1 MSVIPPS
8 AQASPGSGTTPP
20 PVRDARQAVE
30 GHYTA
35 GVRTY
40 YDENTQAYLDGFGE
54 IFQGSRPASTED
66 LMRHIA
72 DGARL
77 YGGQR
82 VLDAG
87 CGVCGPATWLARHCD
102 VAVEALTLSEVQVQT
117 GRKRVAAQGLQD
129 KVSVRVGDFHRLTDL
144 YAENSFDRVLFLESI
159 CHAQDYR
166 AVLHQAWQV
175 LKPGG
180 LLYIKDFYGQDFRT
194 RPELAVQHAADMR
207 KLNEVYQL
215 VMPDLASLVDVVLE
229 PGFKLHYVREPAY
242 EAVFEPWLNFEQR
255 MGKSWSPE
263 ISYLELITAV
273 EILVRKPG

>member
-1 MSVIPPS
+1 MSATAPNSP
-8 AQASPGSGTTPP
+8 QACASDTPIP

-30 GHYTA
+30 GHYTS
-35 GVRTY
+35 GVRAY
-40 YDENTQAYLDGFGE
+40 YDQNTQAYLDGFGE

-72 DGARL
+72 EGARIHDGL
-77 YGGQR
+77 R

-87 CGVCGPATWLARHCD
+87 CGVCGPATWLAGHHD
-102 VAVEALTLSEVQVQT
+102 LKLEALTLSEVQVQA
-117 GRKRVAAQGLQD
+117 GRKRVAAKGLQD
-129 KVSVRVGDFHRLTDL
+129 RISVRVGDFHRLTDL

-194 RPELAVQHAADMR
+194 RPELAAQHAADMR

-215 VMPDLASLVDVVLE
+215 VMPDLPSLVDVVLE

-242 EAVFEPWLNFEQR
+242 VAVFEPWLNFEQR

-273 EILVRKPG
+273 EILVRKPA